1 MASGKLQHEIGKKK
15 PFESLEEEA
24 LLNLLRTNDQTGI
37 VFSRL
42 FRQHGLTSAQ
52 YNILRILRGEGKPLP
67 SLEIAQ
73 RTVKVV
79 PGITGLIDRLEKLGF
94 VERERSQEDRRVVY
108 VAITKKGLGVLS
120 KIDRPLKAAHESL
133 LGHMTRKEWRQLV
146 RLLEKVRERCETE

>member
-1 MASGKLQHEIGKKK
+1 
-15 PFESLEEEA
+15 
-24 LLNLLRTNDQTGI
+24 
-37 VFSRL
+37 
-42 FRQHGLTSAQ
+42 
-52 YNILRILRGEGKPLP
+52 LP